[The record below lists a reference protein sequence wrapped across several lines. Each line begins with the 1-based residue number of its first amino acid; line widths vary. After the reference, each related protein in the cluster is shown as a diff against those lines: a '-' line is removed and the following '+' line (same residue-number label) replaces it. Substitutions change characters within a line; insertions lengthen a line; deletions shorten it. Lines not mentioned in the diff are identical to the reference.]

1 MSSFSWLDYAESD
14 RRAAMDVIDLFREQD
29 TVDELGI
36 GSVRDTFSDLL
47 FPGTSAI
54 QTRAR
59 YFFIIPWIYQRIE
72 RARVESSLAADK
84 ARRDELALIEVLEES
99 DDTIGII
106 GVRARKSLKRLPSMV
121 YWQGLGRLAIK
132 TYAGTRDQYH
142 RSLDAFY
149 ARISGTIRN
158 DDGEVLE
165 YGKTRNWDRLLPPP
179 PAGFPR
185 TCSLTLA
192 KREAEYLGDR
202 IRNAAP
208 QSLFAFLV
216 DLPVD
221 VGDVD
226 FPWEHPA
233 AETFPTAAATVVSH
247 AQNFSEA
254 LHGATLLYNL
264 ILAELLKRQEW
275 IDGYESDLEVWAAG
289 ITERKQQFADWDLAE
304 FWQIVIG
311 SNGRVPIPTRAFVDS
326 WLAFVRSP
334 RLSTVSRDS
343 VARDLVSNR
352 ERMLKRGLARVDG
365 GRALELFQGAAGT
378 RQIDYRWTA
387 TVRQMLSDIQEGLAS
402 GNA

>member
-1 MSSFSWLDYAESD
+1 MSSFTWLDYAESD

-36 GSVRDTFSDLL
+36 GSVRDTFSGLL

-59 YFFIIPWIYQRIE
+59 YFFIIPWLYQRIE
-72 RARVESSLAADK
+72 RARVESSLAANR
-84 ARRDELALIEVLEES
+84 ARRDELALIEVLEAS
-99 DDTIGII
+99 DDTLGII
-106 GVRARKSLKRLPSMV
+106 GVRARKTLKRLPSMV

-132 TYAGTRDQYH
+132 RYPGTRDQYH

-149 ARISGTIRN
+149 ARASGSIRN

-165 YGKTRNWDRLLPPP
+165 YGKTRNWDHLLPSPP
-179 PAGFPR
+179 TGFPGK
-185 TCSLTLA
+185 CSLTLT
-192 KREAEYLGDR
+192 KREAEYLTDR

-208 QSLFAFLV
+208 HSLFAFLA
-216 DLPVD
+216 DLPGD
-221 VGDVD
+221 AADVD

-233 AETFPTAAATVVSH
+233 VDTFPAAATAVMH

-254 LHGATLLYNL
+254 MHGATLLYNL
-264 ILAELLKRQEW
+264 ILAELLKRQDW
-275 IDGYESDLEVWAAG
+275 IDEYQAYLVQWADRIEEQKA
-289 ITERKQQFADWDLAE
+289 RFAAWDLSE
-304 FWQIVIG
+304 FWTIVIG
-311 SNGRVPIPTRAFVDS
+311 ANGRVPIPTRNFVDA
-326 WLAFVRSP
+326 WLSFVRSP
-334 RLSTVSRDS
+334 QVSS
-343 VARDLVSNR
+343 VARDVAARTLVSNR

-365 GRALELFQGAAGT
+365 GRALEMFQGAAGT

-387 TVRQMLSDIQEGLAS
+387 TVRQMLADIQEGRTS